1 MKLSIL
7 TLFLIIPFLS
17 FSQTEVDV
25 TGVLGIPFGSPKEK
39 VNEVLIAKGA
49 KKDLASKAFLYTG
62 VSFGAYKNCMVIFS
76 FINSKLYQ
84 ALIMLPSDTE
94 GTTLDRYEELNSE
107 LAKKY
112 GKGETFS
119 TFKYPYEK
127 GDGHELT
134 AIKIGKAEYNTYWIK
149 QQGSLSTYITKDL
162 YIFIKYQD
170 RTLIKEVVKEEDS
183 KNVSEY

>member
-25 TGVLGIPFGSPKEK
+25 TGVLGIPFGSSKEK
-39 VNEVLIAKGA
+39 TNQVMIAKGT
-49 KKDLASKAFLYTG
+49 KKDLSSKSPMYTG
-62 VSFGAYKNCMVIFS
+62 VAFGAYKNCMVIFS
-76 FINSKLYQ
+76 FINDKMYQ
-84 ALIMLPSDTE
+84 AIIMLPSDVE
-94 GTTLDRYEELNSE
+94 GTTVDKYDELNSE

-112 GKGETFS
+112 GEGENLT

-134 AIKIGKAEYNTYWIK
+134 AIRIGKADYTTYWIR
-149 QQGSLSTYITKDL
+149 QQGSLSTYISKNLD
-162 YIFIKYQD
+162 IFIKYQD
-170 RTLIKEVVKEEDS
+170 RALIKEAIKEQDS